1 MVAERQPAPKAI
13 LGPRGAAALICA
25 VLLGTSPLAAQVVAS
40 VGVQADVLTLAPL
53 TAAGVNDL
61 NFGTVTA
68 GTSVTPTDLATDA
81 GRFDLTGEPNA
92 VISVT
97 FALPTVL
104 TAPGGAIP
112 ITFGVAD
119 GLNWTLFPTF
129 FTTFD
134 PTTPFITTLNASGTR
149 AIGITGTVSPPVG
162 TPPDTYT
169 GTITLTVS
177 YL

>member
-1 MVAERQPAPKAI
+1 MRGGRSLVAG
-13 LGPRGAAALICA
+13 LGLL
-25 VLLGTSPLAAQVVAS
+25 LLGSPLAAQATAS
-40 VGVQADVLTLAPL
+40 IGVNADVLLTPL

-61 NFGTVTA
+61 NFGTVTT
-68 GTSVTPTDLATDA
+68 GTSATPTDLATDA
-81 GRFDLTGEPNA
+81 GRFDLTGDPNA
-92 VISVT
+92 VVSVT
-97 FALPTVL
+97 FTLPTVL

-134 PTTPFITTLNASGTR
+134 PSAPFITTLNSSGTR
-149 AIGITGTVSPPVG
+149 AIGITGTVSPPIG
-162 TPPDTYT
+162 TAPDTYT